1 MQTSAQ
7 LEELSS
13 GSNPF
18 KKADVKHVL
27 AFVKYALDEAT
38 SQGERGPKDGL
49 PLDKLTF
56 VSQED
61 EDGDGD
67 SDDEDPA
74 PGLEGVERSEYLVV
88 TAMNLLLALLEGNLL
103 RNLYRPLTNRVSR
116 EPGPITKNRTLAE

>member
-38 SQGERGPKDGL
+38 SQGEREPRDGL

-61 EDGDGD
+61 EDADGD

-74 PGLEGVERSEYLVV
+74 PGLEGVERSDYLIV
-88 TAMNLLLALLEGNLL
+88 TAMNLLLALLEGNLERSVYHL
-103 RNLYRPLTNRVSR
+103 PTNCASR
-116 EPGPITKNRTLAE
+116 EPGPLTEDHTLAE

>member
-1 MQTSAQ
+1 MQISEQ
-7 LEELSS
+7 LEGLSS
-13 GSNPF
+13 RSNPF

-38 SQGERGPKDGL
+38 SQGEREPRDGL

-61 EDGDGD
+61 EDADGD

-88 TAMNLLLALLEGNLL
+88 TAMNLLLALLEGNLE
-103 RNLYRPLTNRVSR
+103 RSFYHPPTNCVSR
-116 EPGPITKNRTLAE
+116 ESGPVTKDRTLAE